1 MFITLQL
8 GRSTREWT
16 KWRRNGVATNHWVF
30 LRRDWSPVSSWFYYQ
45 SQPYSKDEEKWYNHD
60 IPNTNREIVIGLN
73 HMLAYVPFLLVPGD
87 FALAPSVL
95 TPCVYMQRQ
104 RQETNRQAMEG
115 KNAESKWEGIKWI
128 SMISMV
134 SKEAKKQ
141 ANRQKVTGKKANKR
155 WCPQRTNV
163 GDRPNTNWPLVIKL
177 IY

>member
-1 MFITLQL
+1 MIGHLFLVDFITSPSHTLKMRKNGTIMIYLIQMGRLSL
-8 GRSTREWT
+8 GSTT
-16 KWRRNGVATNHWVF
+16 CLHTC
-30 LRRDWSPVSSWFYYQ
+30 
-45 SQPYSKDEEKWYNHD
+45 
-60 IPNTNREIVIGLN
+60 
-73 HMLAYVPFLLVPGD
+73 PFCLCLGD

-95 TPCVYMQRQ
+95 TPCVYTQRQ

-115 KNAESKWEGIKWI
+115 KNAESKWEGIKQI

-141 ANRQKVTGKKANKR
+141 ANRQKATGKKANKR